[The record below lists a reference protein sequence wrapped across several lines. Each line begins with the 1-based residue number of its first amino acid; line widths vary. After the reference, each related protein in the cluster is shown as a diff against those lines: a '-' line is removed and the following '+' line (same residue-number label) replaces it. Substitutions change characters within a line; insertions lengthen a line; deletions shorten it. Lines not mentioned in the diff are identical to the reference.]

1 MDEISTFE
9 TEKLEAWTEKTR
21 QNAAKN
27 LESLVSN
34 GTLIEAD
41 ELVNQLGWTRQ
52 ALSKARKTRRV
63 FSVEIK
69 GETYYPAFFA
79 DPQYERRQRVA
90 GRVGIAHHQNSR
102 CLSMTYIPKSHWY
115 IRSIRDQCQRP
126 MMVFTE
132 RGSPQFR
139 WAVPT
144 LHAA

>member
-90 GRVGIAHHQNSR
+90 GSG
-102 CLSMTYIPKSHWY
+102 
-115 IRSIRDQCQRP
+115 
-126 MMVFTE
+126 
-132 RGSPQFR
+132 
-139 WAVPT
+139 
-144 LHAA
+144 